1 MTPSERIGAIG
12 ADTLLEGRYRLLR
25 RLGSG
30 GMATVWLAEDE
41 ELDRRVAVKI
51 PSDVLAADGDYLR
64 RFRREAQVAA
74 RLSHPNLVP
83 IYDFSDKREERPFLV
98 MHYVEGPTLGELGGK
113 RKEVDP
119 ERLAHELLDA
129 LDHIH
134 AAGIVHRDVKPS
146 NVMITREG
154 RACITDFGIAQPEDA
169 TRITQTGQVIGSPDY
184 MAPEVRAGGRATAR
198 SDLYSCGMVLR
209 DHVGDGARGALR
221 ELVARLTAPDPR
233 DRPRSAADA
242 LATLQGNEGVGAGRD
257 APTAPT
263 VAHPALASRARLAR
277 PLGVLLGIAAIAGF
291 VVLVSGDDPLRQP
304 TVGDLTQTGPG
315 AAAGGPGTA
324 PTANPDPA
332 EGARLNQEGFGLIQ
346 SGRPEEAVP
355 VLERAVASFPE
366 GTTDLNYAYALFNLG
381 QALRLSGRPDE
392 AIPILEE
399 RAEIDN
405 QRESVLQELAK
416 ARQQAGEG

>member
-1 MTPSERIGAIG
+1 MTPSERIDAVG

-30 GMATVWLAEDE
+30 GMATVWLSEDE

-51 PSDVLAADGDYLR
+51 PSDVLAGDKDYLR

-74 RLSHPNLVP
+74 GLSHPNLVP
-83 IYDFSDKREERPFLV
+83 IYDFSDKGEERPFLV
-98 MHYVEGPTLGELGGK
+98 MHYVEGPTLDELHGK
-113 RKEVDP
+113 RKGVDP

-146 NVMITREG
+146 NVLIAPDG

-169 TRITQTGQVIGSPDY
+169 TRITRTGQVIGSPEY
-184 MAPEVRAGGRATAR
+184 MAPEVRAGERATAR

-209 DHVGDGARGALR
+209 DHLGSGVPAALR
-221 ELVARLTAPDPR
+221 QLVTRLTAPDSR
-233 DRPRSAADA
+233 DRPSSAADA
-242 LATLQGNEGVGAGRD
+242 LALLEGAEGRSPRRE
-257 APTAPT
+257 APTAAT
-263 VAHPALASRARLAR
+263 VPHPVSASPSRLAR
-277 PLGVLLGIAAIAGF
+277 PLGALLGIAAIAGF

-304 TVGDLTQTGPG
+304 ARELSGTQ
-315 AAAGGPGTA
+315 PGTA
-324 PTANPDPA
+324 AQQGTAPAPASDPA
-332 EGARLNQEGFGLIQ
+332 EGARLNQEGFGLMQ

-355 VLERAVASFPE
+355 ILQRAVAAFPE
-366 GTTDLNYAYALFNLG
+366 GTTDLNYAYALFNLA
-381 QALRLSGRPDE
+381 QALRLSGRPEE

-399 RAEIDN
+399 RAKIDN
-405 QRESVLQELAK
+405 QREAVLQELAK
-416 ARQQAGEG
+416 ARRQAGEG